1 MPRKIEISYR
11 TIIFSALFGIFL
23 WFLYTIRDIVVMVF
37 ISGILTSALTPIVD
51 TMQKWKFPRSLAIG
65 ILYVGLWLTVGVMLA
80 GLVPTVIEQTGKLA
94 TKIPAAV
101 SQIEFL
107 NVHQQELTQ
116 QFISSISTL
125 PENVFRFTFDLFGNV
140 ISVLTTLVITFYLL
154 LDRKNLDKYI
164 PDKFADLLAN
174 IESSL
179 GAWLRGELVLMLAVG
194 TLTYIGLFILGVDN
208 ALPLAIL
215 AGVLEIIPSFGPII
229 SAVPAV
235 LVALTI
241 NPVIAVATGILYWV
255 VQLIENN
262 LLVPRIM
269 AKAVGVSPVVVLLGL
284 MVGFRLDGPVGAI
297 MAVPV
302 LIIVKFVLT
311 DIIKKPGGW

>member
-11 TIIFSALFGIFL
+11 TIIFTAIFVIFL
-23 WFLYTIRDIVVMVF
+23 WFLYTIRDIVVMVS
-37 ISGILTSALTPIVD
+37 ISLVLTSALTPIVD
-51 TMQKWKFPRSLAIG
+51 AMQKLKIPRSLAIG
-65 ILYVGLWLTVGVMLA
+65 ILYLGLWLAIGVILA
-80 GLVPTVIEQTGKLA
+80 GLVPTVVEQTGRLA
-94 TKIPAAV
+94 AKIPAAV
-101 SQIEFL
+101 SRIEFL
-107 NVHQQELTQ
+107 NTHQQELTQ
-116 QFISSISTL
+116 QFISSVSTL

-164 PDKFADLLAN
+164 PDKFSDLLSN
-174 IESSL
+174 IEFSL
-179 GAWLRGELVLMLAVG
+179 GAWLRGELILMLAVG
-194 TLTYIGLFILGVDN
+194 TMTYVGLFILGVDN

-215 AGVLEIIPSFGPII
+215 AGVLEIIPSFGPVI

-235 LVALTI
+235 LVALTV
-241 NPVIAVATGILYWV
+241 NPIIAVATGILYWI

-284 MVGFRLDGPVGAI
+284 MIGFRLDGPVGAI

-302 LIIVKFVLT
+302 LIIVKFILT
-311 DIIKKPGGW
+311 DIMKKPGGW